1 MSEIDDNSVATDDYN
16 HGETTSTKSVNY
28 HHGQRYTLKL
38 SEKQTKVLKAIC
50 GTLIGCLDDSE
61 IDSLCFNTENSTPP
75 STSATTKRYSINT
88 SAMMMLKNSEKIRE
102 FAKFDLS
109 NSDEFI
115 ERVLDRL
122 SKCLTVEKLAH
133 ISGVLKK
140 LGSKGF
146 INAQIANYNK
156 PFYGLTKKQQE
167 QVILKWSTH
176 STASTRELFRT
187 FTFFICSTFWLDPYG
202 FNSLIGYPGPDPEAN
217 SSRFTSRQF
226 STFEFLK
233 INNNDG
239 IVINTCGE
247 SSTNTQNK
255 PKKDQIDQ
263 GIEADGTNGKKLE
276 EEDLN
281 YDVVVVGSGAGGSV
295 IAAQLAKEGYSVLV
309 MEKGHHVPQSELTL
323 KQSNSYEALYEMGGG
338 MLSEDGG
345 VIISAGSNF
354 GGGTT
359 IGWSAASEPQHFV
372 REEWAKKYGLYY
384 ILEKEYSDSM
394 KAVSGRLGVSTNNIV
409 HNKSNNIL
417 IEGCKKLGLQVD
429 TIPQCTASRFHSC
442 GWCGFGCK
450 YGEKQSAVMTWLLDA
465 KNSEAKFLEDCYVEK
480 ILIDKKTQKAVGVE
494 AIIIKQQRKFK
505 VKAKRVVLACGAI
518 HTPALMLRSGLKN
531 KNIGKNL
538 HVQPTAGVYGVFP
551 DKQID
556 TYSGSIMT
564 AVSNFTENV
573 DGNHYGSKIV
583 VGSHHPASM
592 AANFPWNS
600 TFKHKQFMLEYT
612 HISPL
617 LVITRDRDAGRIV
630 IDSRGQPKLYYKVSQ
645 HDSKSAVAGIIASLK
660 ILVAAGAKRVGTC
673 QAGLEEFEVSDDV
686 NPLNDVKF
694 QCYLDKVKKIGA
706 PSNQILLGSMHQM
719 GTCCMGDDPIKSV
732 VNPTG
737 ETWEV
742 ENLFVADSSIFPT
755 AIGRRSSIRWSMND
769 VPKRKLNR
777 LSLGNPLSNN
787 VSQRVTYEEIKAIT
801 GLEDKDLTLTLQS
814 LACGKIR
821 VLAKFPKGR
830 DVNKTDEFVINEKF
844 DVQYY
849 RVKINSIQLKETL
862 EEAKDTT
869 ERVFLDRQYQVDAA
883 LVRIMKMRK
892 SLTYSE
898 IITELL
904 SQLKFKAMLPDIKK
918 RIESLIN
925 REYLKR
931 DPVDPST
938 IRYLA

>member
-281 YDVVVVGSGAGGSV
+281 YDVVVV
-295 IAAQLAKEGYSVLV
+295 
-309 MEKGHHVPQSELTL
+309 
-323 KQSNSYEALYEMGGG
+323 
-338 MLSEDGG
+338 
-345 VIISAGSNF
+345 
-354 GGGTT
+354 
-359 IGWSAASEPQHFV
+359 
-372 REEWAKKYGLYY
+372 
-384 ILEKEYSDSM
+384 
-394 KAVSGRLGVSTNNIV
+394 
-409 HNKSNNIL
+409 
-417 IEGCKKLGLQVD
+417 
-429 TIPQCTASRFHSC
+429 
-442 GWCGFGCK
+442 
-450 YGEKQSAVMTWLLDA
+450 
-465 KNSEAKFLEDCYVEK
+465 
-480 ILIDKKTQKAVGVE
+480 
-494 AIIIKQQRKFK
+494 
-505 VKAKRVVLACGAI
+505 
-518 HTPALMLRSGLKN
+518 
-531 KNIGKNL
+531 
-538 HVQPTAGVYGVFP
+538 
-551 DKQID
+551 
-556 TYSGSIMT
+556 
-564 AVSNFTENV
+564 SNFTENV

-777 LSLGNPLSNN
+777 LSLGNPLSNSFN
-787 VSQRVTYEEIKAIT
+787 GSFNLLNR
-801 GLEDKDLTLTLQS
+801 
-814 LACGKIR
+814 R
-821 VLAKFPKGR
+821 KGA
-830 DVNKTDEFVINEKF
+830 E
-844 DVQYY
+844 
-849 RVKINSIQLKETL
+849 
-862 EEAKDTT
+862 
-869 ERVFLDRQYQVDAA
+869 
-883 LVRIMKMRK
+883 
-892 SLTYSE
+892 
-898 IITELL
+898 
-904 SQLKFKAMLPDIKK
+904 
-918 RIESLIN
+918 
-925 REYLKR
+925 
-931 DPVDPST
+931 
-938 IRYLA
+938 

>member
-1 MSEIDDNSVATDDYN
+1 
-16 HGETTSTKSVNY
+16 
-28 HHGQRYTLKL
+28 
-38 SEKQTKVLKAIC
+38 
-50 GTLIGCLDDSE
+50 
-61 IDSLCFNTENSTPP
+61 
-75 STSATTKRYSINT
+75 
-88 SAMMMLKNSEKIRE
+88 
-102 FAKFDLS
+102 
-109 NSDEFI
+109 
-115 ERVLDRL
+115 
-122 SKCLTVEKLAH
+122 
-133 ISGVLKK
+133 
-140 LGSKGF
+140 
-146 INAQIANYNK
+146 
-156 PFYGLTKKQQE
+156 
-167 QVILKWSTH
+167 
-176 STASTRELFRT
+176 
-187 FTFFICSTFWLDPYG
+187 
-202 FNSLIGYPGPDPEAN
+202 
-217 SSRFTSRQF
+217 
-226 STFEFLK
+226 
-233 INNNDG
+233 
-239 IVINTCGE
+239 
-247 SSTNTQNK
+247 
-255 PKKDQIDQ
+255 
-263 GIEADGTNGKKLE
+263 
-276 EEDLN
+276 
-281 YDVVVVGSGAGGSV
+281 
-295 IAAQLAKEGYSVLV
+295 
-309 MEKGHHVPQSELTL
+309 
-323 KQSNSYEALYEMGGG
+323 
-338 MLSEDGG
+338 
-345 VIISAGSNF
+345 
-354 GGGTT
+354 
-359 IGWSAASEPQHFV
+359 
-372 REEWAKKYGLYY
+372 
-384 ILEKEYSDSM
+384 
-394 KAVSGRLGVSTNNIV
+394 GRLGVSTNNIV